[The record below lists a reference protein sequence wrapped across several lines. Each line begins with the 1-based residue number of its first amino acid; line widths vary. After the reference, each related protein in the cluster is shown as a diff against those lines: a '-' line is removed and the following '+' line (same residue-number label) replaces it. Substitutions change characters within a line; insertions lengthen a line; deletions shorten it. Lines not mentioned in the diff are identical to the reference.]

1 MPKERQWSPLG
12 PLFNFDQELLARN
25 VIRRKAERGLTFRDL
40 EQETRVSY
48 PRLMDYFVSRPRVPR
63 TAKRSMSADVV
74 IRLLMWLGDY
84 DIRDYLLE
92 EK

>member
-1 MPKERQWSPLG
+1 MPREHQRSPRG
-12 PLFNFDQELLARN
+12 PVFNFDQDQLARN
-25 VIRRKAERGLTFRDL
+25 VIRRKAERGLTFQDL
-40 EQETRVSY
+40 AQETRVSY

-63 TAKRSMSADVV
+63 TRKRSMSADVV
-74 IRLLMWLGDY
+74 LRLLMWLGDY